1 MLPTHHRLFLL
12 RLTQVSSGGSADA
25 AQLMA
30 QMWQGHGSL
39 LSSAAARLKEEAV
52 TYRLRQA
59 LDPSRQQQC
68 S

>member
-1 MLPTHHRLFLL
+1 MLQTHCRLLTL
-12 RLTQVSSGGSADA
+12 RVIQVSSGGSADA
-25 AQLMA
+25 AQLMS

-39 LSSAAARLKEEAV
+39 LTSAAARLKEEAV

-59 LDPSRQQQC
+59 LDPSRQRQR